1 MTSLLVAA
9 SPIMI
14 LTPRNLVG
22 ATVRLTTQV
31 LQPVNTSRICTV
43 SHALDCSF
51 VSQVVGGCCAS
62 FGIQTEPWKMS
73 ERDSNS
79 RSLGTLEPQARICEK
94 ERNAQGFV
102 RPVLRYVHDRIFGEI
117 AFWYQ
122 IPLWKCGDNH
132 GEFTGCALHQK
143 RANYT
148 G

>member
-1 MTSLLVAA
+1 
-9 SPIMI
+9 MI
-14 LTPRNLVG
+14 VTPRNLVG

-102 RPVLRYVHDRIFGEI
+102 TPVLRAKATLRLVPVSLQGSEDQLSIM
-117 AFWYQ
+117 
-122 IPLWKCGDNH
+122 WKVMAILVTAIQDCK
-132 GEFTGCALHQK
+132 A
-143 RANYT
+143 
-148 G
+148 

>member
-14 LTPRNLVG
+14 VTPRNLAG

-43 SHALDCSF
+43 SHALNCSF

-62 FGIQTEPWKMS
+62 FGMQTEAWKMS

-79 RSLGTLEPQARICEK
+79 RSLGTLEPQARIREK

-102 RPVLRYVHDRIFGEI
+102 TPVLRYVHDLIF
-117 AFWYQ
+117 
-122 IPLWKCGDNH
+122 
-132 GEFTGCALHQK
+132 
-143 RANYT
+143 
-148 G
+148 